1 MLVRSY
7 LENASAE
14 DKAEM
19 VEAVSAL
26 VQDGTLTSFVLVS
39 VFLFFIVSF
48 VSYVTLL
55 RGLFAVFCDW
65 LF

>member
-14 DKAEM
+14 DKAAM

-39 VFLFFIVSF
+39 TFAF
-48 VSYVTLL
+48 
-55 RGLFAVFCDW
+55 FAV
-65 LF
+65 